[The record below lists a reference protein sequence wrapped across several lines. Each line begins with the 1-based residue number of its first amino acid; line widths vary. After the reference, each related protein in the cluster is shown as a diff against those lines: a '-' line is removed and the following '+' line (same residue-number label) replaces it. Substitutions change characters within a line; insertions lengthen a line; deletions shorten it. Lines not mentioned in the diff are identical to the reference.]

1 MPYRFCP
8 DCAAPL
14 PGPPPVTCRACD
26 TSHWQDAKPCAGA
39 LVERGGRLLLVRRA
53 HAPWRHCWDIPGGFC
68 GAEHPREAA
77 AREVR
82 EETGL
87 EVRVGPVL
95 GMWMDAYA
103 PEGPEAEKITL
114 NIYFHADADSSAE
127 PVCDPAEVA
136 EIGWFAPDA
145 LPSDLA
151 FPNHLPAVLLAWR
164 ESFDMATRAGERLV
178 GAKARPAERT
188 A

>member
-1 MPYRFCP
+1 
-8 DCAAPL
+8 
-14 PGPPPVTCRACD
+14 VTCRACD
-26 TSHWQDAKPCAGA
+26 TSHWADAKPCAGA

-53 HAPWRHCWDIPGGFC
+53 HDPWRNRWDIPGGFC
-68 GAEHPREAA
+68 GAEHPRDAA

-103 PEGPEAEKITL
+103 PDGPDADKITL
-114 NIYFHADADSSAE
+114 NIYFHADAEAGAE
-127 PVCDPAEVA
+127 PVCDSAEIAEV
-136 EIGWFAPDA
+136 GWFAPDA
-145 LPSDLA
+145 LPADLA
-151 FPNHLPAVLLAWR
+151 FPNHVPAVLRAWR
-164 ESFDMATRAGERLV
+164 DGFEMAARAGERLV
-178 GAKARPAERT
+178 GAKAKPAERT